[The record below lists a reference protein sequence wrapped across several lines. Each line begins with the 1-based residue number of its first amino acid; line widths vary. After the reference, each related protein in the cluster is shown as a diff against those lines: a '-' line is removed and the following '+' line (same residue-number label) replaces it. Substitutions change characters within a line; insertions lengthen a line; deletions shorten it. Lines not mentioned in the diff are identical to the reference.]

1 MRTLSAFF
9 LFLGIPLTAAA
20 GSSDSYD
27 IYVLAC
33 DRGTDCLRV
42 VDVGVA
48 RAGPASEHV
57 APGVNLRIDTL
68 SKESDAETVRLTV
81 NLTPHSLAFASL
93 GKRTEAPNSRI
104 SFQMEPCI
112 IKQDRFTVIATFSGG
127 NKIYQVWG
135 RTMSTPSSKEVVASR

>member
-1 MRTLSAFF
+1 MRALSAIFAF
-9 LFLGIPLTAAA
+9 LCIPLTAVA
-20 GSSDSYD
+20 GDSESYD

-48 RAGPASEHV
+48 RAVPVSEHV
-57 APGVNLRIDTL
+57 APGVNLRIDSL
-68 SKESDAETVRLTV
+68 SKEADAETVRLTV
-81 NLTPHSLAFASL
+81 NLTPRSLAFASL
-93 GKRTEAPNSRI
+93 GKQADAPNSRI
-104 SFQMEPCI
+104 NFQMEPCI

-135 RTMSTPSSKEVVASR
+135 RTTTKKPSTEIVATR